1 MGYQP
6 AAGTLLDAGCAG
18 TIAVWSFR
26 AQSRSPVALLKG
38 LIAGCL
44 DFARHDCRKM
54 KTAVAL
60 GSNLGDRLENLRAA
74 RRQIIELDW
83 IRPPVLSAGIY
94 ETEPVDCEPGAS
106 KFLNTVIEFDFEGDP
121 VQLLEQ
127 LARIEESLGRKR
139 DHPKNVSRR
148 IDIDLLY
155 CGDQQIDNERLQ
167 LPHPRMHLRKFVLQP
182 LADIRSELLLPD
194 QRKTVQELLT
204 ESDESGE
211 VVRLMNDW

>member
-1 MGYQP
+1 
-6 AAGTLLDAGCAG
+6 
-18 TIAVWSFR
+18 
-26 AQSRSPVALLKG
+26 
-38 LIAGCL
+38 
-44 DFARHDCRKM
+44 M

-83 IRPPVLSAGIY
+83 IRPPVVSARIY
-94 ETEPVDCEPGAS
+94 EAEPVDCEPGAS

-182 LADIRSELLLPD
+182 LADIRSELRLPD

>member
-1 MGYQP
+1 MDYQP

-18 TIAVWSFR
+18 AVDLYRRSVSAERIQDGGHR
-26 AQSRSPVALLKG
+26 APLQLPPMR
-38 LIAGCL
+38 
-44 DFARHDCRKM
+44 
-54 KTAVAL
+54 TAVAL

-74 RRQIIELDW
+74 RREIIELDQ
-83 IRPPVLSAGIY
+83 IRPPVLSSGIY

-121 VQLLEQ
+121 AQLLEK
-127 LARIEESLGRKR
+127 LVRIEESLGRKR
-139 DHPKNVSRR
+139 DHPKNVSRK

-182 LADIRSELLLPD
+182 LADIHPELVLPGQTRTVRELLA
-194 QRKTVQELLT
+194 ELK
-204 ESDESGE
+204 EPGV
-211 VVRLMNDW
+211 VVRLANNC

>member
-1 MGYQP
+1 MDYQP
-6 AAGTLLDAGCAG
+6 AAGTLLDAECTGAVDLWRRSISAERIQHAG
-18 TIAVWSFR
+18 HR
-26 AQSRSPVALLKG
+26 PPLQLSP
-38 LIAGCL
+38 
-44 DFARHDCRKM
+44 M

-74 RRQIIELDW
+74 RRQVIELDW
-83 IRPPVLSAGIY
+83 IRPPVVSAGIY

-127 LARIEESLGRKR
+127 FARIEESLGRKR

>member
-1 MGYQP
+1 M
-6 AAGTLLDAGCAG
+6 
-18 TIAVWSFR
+18 R
-26 AQSRSPVALLKG
+26 
-38 LIAGCL
+38 
-44 DFARHDCRKM
+44 
-54 KTAVAL
+54 TAVAL
-60 GSNLGDRLENLRAA
+60 GSNLGDRLENLREA
-74 RRQIIELDW
+74 RRQIIELAYV
-83 IRPPVLSAGIY
+83 RPPVVSAGIY

-127 LARIEESLGRKR
+127 LVRIEQSLGRKR

-155 CGDQQIDNERLQ
+155 CADRQIDNERLQ

-182 LADIRSELLLPD
+182 LADIRSELVLPN
-194 QRKTVQELLT
+194 QRKTVRELLA

-211 VVRLMNDW
+211 VVGVMNDW

>member
-1 MGYQP
+1 
-6 AAGTLLDAGCAG
+6 
-18 TIAVWSFR
+18 
-26 AQSRSPVALLKG
+26 
-38 LIAGCL
+38 
-44 DFARHDCRKM
+44 M

-83 IRPPVLSAGIY
+83 IRPPVVSAGIY